1 VSRGQARPAVSF
13 APGVR
18 ERVSLLIGLGG
29 GTGSGKTYSALALAT
44 GLAGGP
50 CTCKPTA
57 RCTCGRRF
65 AVSDS
70 EARRALHYA
79 PRKGQTE
86 LEPGQFLF
94 DHSELVAP
102 FRPATY
108 QDAIIAADA
117 AHYPVV
123 VVDSASHEWE
133 GEGGML
139 EWQDE
144 ELDRMA
150 GQDWDKRERCKMAA
164 WVAPKMA
171 HRKMVNRLLQLRS
184 HLILCFRA
192 EEKIEMARGKDGKL
206 EIQPKKTRTGLGGW
220 VPICEKRLPFELT
233 ASFLLTEVEPGIPKP
248 IKLEAQHR
256 QFVDLTK
263 PLDERVGAAFARWA
277 AGDAPLPR
285 RNDPAPAAAS
295 GKPAKAYNPDELVKR
310 YAGCGRIEYE
320 ELEARRRELWAKL
333 SAPDKRRLKQA
344 ADGAVERIT
353 ENEGKQLELS

>member
-1 VSRGQARPAVSF
+1 VSRGAPARPAVTF

-18 ERVSLLIGLGG
+18 ERVSLLIGLAG
-29 GTGSGKTYSALALAT
+29 GTGSGKTFSALALAT

-50 CTCKPTA
+50 CTCKLTA

-65 AVSDS
+65 AVSDT

-79 PRKGQTE
+79 PRPGQTA

-108 QDAIIAADA
+108 QDAIAAADA

-150 GQDWDKRERCKMAA
+150 GQDWDKRDRCKMAA

-256 QFVDLTK
+256 EFVDLTK
-263 PLDERVGAAFARWA
+263 TLDQRVGAAFATWA
-277 AGDAPLPR
+277 SG
-285 RNDPAPAAAS
+285 NTPAP
-295 GKPAKAYNPDELVKR
+295 GRAKAYTPDELLKR
-310 YAGCGRIEYE
+310 YADCGRIEYE
-320 ELEARRRELWAKL
+320 ELENRRRELWPKL
-333 SAPDKRRLKQA
+333 SGADKRRLKQA
-344 ADGAVERIT
+344 ADVAVERIA

>member
-1 VSRGQARPAVSF
+1 VSRGAAARSAVSF

-18 ERVSLLIGLGG
+18 ERTTLLIGLAG

-50 CTCKPTA
+50 CTCKFTA

-65 AVSDS
+65 AVSDT

-79 PRKGQTE
+79 PRKGQTV
-86 LEPGQFLF
+86 LERGQFVF

-102 FRPATY
+102 FRPQTY
-108 QDAIIAADA
+108 QDAIAAAEA
-117 AHYPVV
+117 ARYPVV

-139 EWQDE
+139 EWQEE

-164 WVAPKMA
+164 WVAPKMS
-171 HRKMVNRLLQLRS
+171 HRRMVNRLLQLRS

-206 EIQPKKTRTGLGGW
+206 EIQPKKTRTGLAGW

-233 ASFLLTEVEPGIPKP
+233 ASFLLTEVEPGFPKP
-248 IKLEAQHR
+248 IKLEEQHR
-256 QFVDLTK
+256 EFVDLKK
-263 PLDERVGAAFARWA
+263 PLDERVGAAFAIWA
-277 AGDAPLPR
+277 AGDSPPPR
-285 RNDPAPAAAS
+285 IDPAPPA
-295 GKPAKAYNPDELVKR
+295 KPAKAYSADELVKR
-310 YAGCGRIEYE
+310 YANCGRIEYE
-320 ELEARRRELWAKL
+320 ELENRRRELWAKL
-333 SAPDKRRLKQA
+333 SGPDKRRLKQA
-344 ADGAVERIT
+344 ADGAVERMT
-353 ENEGKQLELS
+353 ENEGKQLELTT